1 MPYTKEELNNIKETL
16 DELTL
21 LIKECIDLQKT
32 IEAILIDIW
41 KDAVEEI
48 EKLKEMLY
56 EIEWRLIN
64 YIKRKTHLQKIL
76 DLN

>member
-16 DELTL
+16 DELIL

>member
-1 MPYTKEELNNIKETL
+1 
-16 DELTL
+16 
-21 LIKECIDLQKT
+21 
-32 IEAILIDIW
+32 
-41 KDAVEEI
+41 
-48 EKLKEMLY
+48 MLY

>member
-32 IEAILIDIW
+32 IEAILIDI
-41 KDAVEEI
+41 
-48 EKLKEMLY
+48 
-56 EIEWRLIN
+56 
-64 YIKRKTHLQKIL
+64 
-76 DLN
+76 